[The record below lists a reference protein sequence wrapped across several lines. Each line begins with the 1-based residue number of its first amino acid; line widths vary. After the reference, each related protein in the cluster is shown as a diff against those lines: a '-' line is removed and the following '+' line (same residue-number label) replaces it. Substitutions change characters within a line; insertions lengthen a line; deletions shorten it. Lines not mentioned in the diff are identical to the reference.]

1 MRQEREPERKSARL
15 EKKRK
20 VPTPSVS
27 PRRGEL
33 FADVEIED
41 SVLVTPLGE
50 TSSIPRS
57 GSTDLNPDRQD
68 PEPEG
73 EATGS
78 EEEAMTRLKYKTFKG
93 DGHQDVDD
101 WFSEFE
107 STAIANQEED
117 EAKQRIFQGL
127 LKGEALKWYQDIPVR
142 DWNDWERL
150 TTTFLQAFREVGGE
164 ARALGRLSKMT
175 MRTSESVRKYG
186 QRVKALIQK
195 LTMEI
200 APSVQ
205 VEWYV
210 AGFPEA
216 MGFQIRQ
223 TRPANLR
230 EAMEAAHNYENS
242 AQSLRKAVRRSEKKD
257 KGKGK
262 KDDRKDRRRWKYSDS
277 DSNSESSDSEDS
289 DSASSGSEEERS
301 PSPPRRSHRSKG
313 TREKT
318 IVKVKTEDPE
328 QRRMMKNIEDTL
340 EAIKVNLAE
349 NRKPRRTIPTSRMN
363 VWCARCGD
371 PGHYASEC
379 QRPTPKRIHYVN
391 PEEEVFYAQPE
402 EEEEEASAIYHVQ
415 PTYGRGKAPQLPN
428 RPNVMT
434 NRNYQVGP
442 SQGTNFNNPVRFSN
456 YGDRQLGCCFICGD
470 PNHYANTCPQRGP
483 GQEAPLILPCR
494 NYQEYGHQEG
504 QCPKSVQPR
513 PVYK

>member
-1 MRQEREPERKSARL
+1 
-15 EKKRK
+15 
-20 VPTPSVS
+20 
-27 PRRGEL
+27 
-33 FADVEIED
+33 
-41 SVLVTPLGE
+41 
-50 TSSIPRS
+50 
-57 GSTDLNPDRQD
+57 
-68 PEPEG
+68 
-73 EATGS
+73 
-78 EEEAMTRLKYKTFKG
+78 
-93 DGHQDVDD
+93 
-101 WFSEFE
+101 
-107 STAIANQEED
+107 
-117 EAKQRIFQGL
+117 
-127 LKGEALKWYQDIPVR
+127 
-142 DWNDWERL
+142 
-150 TTTFLQAFREVGGE
+150 
-164 ARALGRLSKMT
+164 
-175 MRTSESVRKYG
+175 VRKYG

-242 AQSLRKAVRRSEKKD
+242 TQSLRKAVRRSEKKD

-262 KDDRKDRRRWKYSDS
+262 KEDRKDRRRRKYSDS
-277 DSNSESSDSEDS
+277 DSDSESSDSEDS

-301 PSPPRRSHRSKG
+301 PSPPRRTHRSKG
-313 TREKT
+313 VREKA

-328 QRRMMKNIEDTL
+328 QRRMMKSIEDTL

-379 QRPTPKRIHYVN
+379 QRPAPKRIHYVN
-391 PEEEVFYAQPE
+391 PEEEIFYAQPE
-402 EEEEEASAIYHVQ
+402 EEEEEASTIYQVQ
-415 PTYGRGKAPQLPN
+415 PTYGRGKAPQLSI
-428 RPNVMT
+428 RPSVMA

-456 YGDRQLGCCFICGD
+456 YGDCQLGCCFVCGD
-470 PNHYANTCPQRGP
+470 PNHYANTCPHRGP
-483 GQEAPLILPCR
+483 GQGAPLILPCR
-494 NYQEYGHQEG
+494 NCQEYGHQEG
-504 QCPKSVQPR
+504 QCPKSV
-513 PVYK
+513 

>member
-1 MRQEREPERKSARL
+1 MRKEREPERKSARL
-15 EKKRK
+15 ESRRK
-20 VPTPSVS
+20 DPTLSVS

-33 FADVEIED
+33 FAEIEIED
-41 SVLVTPLGE
+41 SVLVTPPGE
-50 TSSIPRS
+50 TSSTPRS
-57 GSTDLNPDRQD
+57 GSSDLNPDRQD

-73 EATGS
+73 EETGS

-93 DGHQDVDD
+93 DGRQDVDD

-127 LKGEALKWYQDIPVR
+127 LKGEALKWYQDIPDR
-142 DWNDWERL
+142 DRNDWEHL

-262 KDDRKDRRRWKYSDS
+262 KDNRKEPVLLGVRTNGDPWDRVGGGNFPGISCP
-277 DSNSESSDSEDS
+277 
-289 DSASSGSEEERS
+289 ERS
-301 PSPPRRSHRSKG
+301 QNGRDTSK
-313 TREKT
+313 
-318 IVKVKTEDPE
+318 VDF
-328 QRRMMKNIEDTL
+328 D
-340 EAIKVNLAE
+340 
-349 NRKPRRTIPTSRMN
+349 
-363 VWCARCGD
+363 
-371 PGHYASEC
+371 
-379 QRPTPKRIHYVN
+379 
-391 PEEEVFYAQPE
+391 
-402 EEEEEASAIYHVQ
+402 
-415 PTYGRGKAPQLPN
+415 
-428 RPNVMT
+428 
-434 NRNYQVGP
+434 
-442 SQGTNFNNPVRFSN
+442 
-456 YGDRQLGCCFICGD
+456 
-470 PNHYANTCPQRGP
+470 
-483 GQEAPLILPCR
+483 
-494 NYQEYGHQEG
+494 
-504 QCPKSVQPR
+504 
-513 PVYK
+513 

>member
-1 MRQEREPERKSARL
+1 
-15 EKKRK
+15 
-20 VPTPSVS
+20 
-27 PRRGEL
+27 
-33 FADVEIED
+33 
-41 SVLVTPLGE
+41 
-50 TSSIPRS
+50 
-57 GSTDLNPDRQD
+57 
-68 PEPEG
+68 
-73 EATGS
+73 
-78 EEEAMTRLKYKTFKG
+78 
-93 DGHQDVDD
+93 
-101 WFSEFE
+101 
-107 STAIANQEED
+107 
-117 EAKQRIFQGL
+117 
-127 LKGEALKWYQDIPVR
+127 
-142 DWNDWERL
+142 
-150 TTTFLQAFREVGGE
+150 
-164 ARALGRLSKMT
+164 

-216 MGFQIRQ
+216 MDFQIRQ

-230 EAMEAAHNYENS
+230 DAMEAVHNYENS
-242 AQSLRKAVRRSEKKD
+242 AQFLRKVVRRSEKKD

-262 KDDRKDRRRWKYSDS
+262 KEDRKDRRRWKFSDS
-277 DSNSESSDSEDS
+277 DSDSESSDSDKR

-313 TREKT
+313 AREKA
-318 IVKVKTEDPE
+318 IVEVKTEDPE
-328 QRRMMKNIEDTL
+328 QRRMMKSIVDTL

-379 QRPTPKRIHYVN
+379 QRPTPKWIHYVN

-402 EEEEEASAIYHVQ
+402 EEEEEASAIYQVQ
-415 PTYGRGKAPQLPN
+415 PTYGRGKAPQLPI
-428 RPNVMT
+428 RPSVMA

-442 SQGTNFNNPVRFSN
+442 SQRTNFNNPVRFSN
-456 YGDRQLGCCFICGD
+456 YGDRQLGCCFICRD
-470 PNHYANTCPQRGP
+470 PNHYANTCPHRGP
-483 GQEAPLILPCR
+483 GQGAPLILPCR
-494 NYQEYGHQEG
+494 NYQEYGNQEG